1 MLKIAFCS
9 LGMYYMLYIL
19 LHGLIMLKRT
29 ITLGLLSTIFALS
42 GCGNENQKE
51 TASESVD
58 SAVSIDAS
66 IPMKSTFARFVPERK
81 DDFAWENDLIA
92 FRAYGPALR
101 DGAENAGIDC
111 WLKRVEYPIIDS
123 WYKKFTEEGISYH
136 EDHGEGLDNYHVG
149 SSAGCGSTALWLDEK
164 RQPLEAYTSWEI
176 LSNTANKTVFQL
188 TYENEIEGH
197 VYGETKKITIELGNR
212 LYLTEST
219 FTKDGIP
226 AANLPVAIGLT
237 THDTKATPTWDKEAG
252 WLMAWEELDGSGLG
266 TAVKVAPG
274 SVTSVEILENAEVKD
289 YSHALLIINTNDD
302 GKVSYAAGYGWQA
315 AGTITSPELWQGY
328 LESSALKVGQ

>member
-1 MLKIAFCS
+1 
-9 LGMYYMLYIL
+9 
-19 LHGLIMLKRT
+19 MLKRT
-29 ITLGLLSTIFALS
+29 ITLASLLTIFTLI
-42 GCGNENQKE
+42 GCGKENHK
-51 TASESVD
+51 ASTKQGVD
-58 SAVSIDAS
+58 GAPSMEAS
-66 IPMKSTFARFVPERK
+66 MPMKSTFARFVPERK

-123 WYKKFTEEGISYH
+123 WYKKFTEEGITYH
-136 EDHGEGLDNYHVG
+136 QDHGEGLDNYHVG
-149 SSAGCGSTALWLDEK
+149 SSAGCGSTALWLNEK

-176 LSNTANKTVFQL
+176 LSSTANKTVFQL

-219 FTKDGIP
+219 FTKDGQP
-226 AANLPVAIGLT
+226 AANMPVAIGLT

-252 WLMAWEELDGSGLG
+252 WLMAWEELDASGLG
-266 TAVKVAPG
+266 TAVKVTPG
-274 SVTSVEILENAEVKD
+274 TVTSIQVLENVEEKD
-289 YSHALLIINTNDD
+289 YSHALLIVNTNEE
-302 GKVSYAAGYGWQA
+302 GKVSYAAGYGWEA
-315 AGTITSPELWQGY
+315 GGTITSPMLWQKY
-328 LESSALKVGQ
+328 LETSNLNIP

>member
-1 MLKIAFCS
+1 
-9 LGMYYMLYIL
+9 
-19 LHGLIMLKRT
+19 MLKRT
-29 ITLGLLSTIFALS
+29 ITLSSLITIFALS

-51 TASESVD
+51 AASESVD
-58 SAVSIDAS
+58 GSASIEAS
-66 IPMKSTFARFVPERK
+66 IPKKSTFARFVPERK

-149 SSAGCGSTALWLDEK
+149 SSAGCGSTALWLNEK

-176 LSNTANKTVFQL
+176 LSSTANKTVFQL

-219 FTKDGIP
+219 FTKDGLP
-226 AANLPVAIGLT
+226 AANLPLAIGLT
-237 THDTKATPTWDKEAG
+237 THDTKATPAWDKEAG

-289 YSHALLIINTNDD
+289 YSHALLIVNTNDE
-302 GKVSYAAGYGWQA
+302 GKVSYTAGYGWEA
-315 AGTITSPELWQGY
+315 AGVITSPELWQGY
-328 LESSALKVGQ
+328 LESSALKIGQ